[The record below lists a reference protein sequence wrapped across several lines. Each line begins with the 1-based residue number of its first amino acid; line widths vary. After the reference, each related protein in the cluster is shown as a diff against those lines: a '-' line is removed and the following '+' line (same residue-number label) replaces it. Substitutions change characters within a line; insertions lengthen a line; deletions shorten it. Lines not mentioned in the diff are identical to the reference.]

1 MTLLF
6 LSVFLLLGDVGLFV
20 NVFISLSP
28 LNAGFY
34 KLTLSF
40 FFFSL
45 SLRTELLWLL
55 VPVVPVKDPDAS
67 SSGITRPLG
76 SPSSSSVDHFQLL
89 LSSCLVTV
97 FPIIVPIESSINFMQ
112 E

>member
-28 LNAGFY
+28 LNVGFY
-34 KLTLSF
+34 KLTLSC
-40 FFFSL
+40 FFSL
-45 SLRTELLWLL
+45 SIRTELLWLL
-55 VPVVPVKDPDAS
+55 VPVVPMKDPDAS
-67 SSGITRPLG
+67 SSDITRPLG